1 MSLFVDKIVHPNPG
15 SKIGILKYKGFSLE
29 KCSTGGQKAPKKNP
43 KDSEVEKVVKIKFQ
57 VGNFEIQTPI
67 LSEVISCLI

>member
-15 SKIGILKYKGFSLE
+15 SKIGILKYKGFSLG

-43 KDSEVEKVVKIKFQ
+43 KDSEVEKVVKIKF
-57 VGNFEIQTPI
+57 
-67 LSEVISCLI
+67 

>member
-1 MSLFVDKIVHPNPG
+1 MELVHPNPG
-15 SKIGILKYKGFSLE
+15 SKNGVLKYKGFHMESVVLVVR
-29 KCSTGGQKAPKKNP
+29 KHQKNP